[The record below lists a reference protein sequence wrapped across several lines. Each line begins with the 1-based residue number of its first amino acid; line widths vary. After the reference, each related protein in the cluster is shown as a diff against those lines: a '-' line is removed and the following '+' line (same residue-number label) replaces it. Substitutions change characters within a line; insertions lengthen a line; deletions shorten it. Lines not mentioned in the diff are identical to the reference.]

1 MHTLHVTTD
10 DVSAIALTNSPL
22 FHGGTKHIEID
33 YHFVFEKA
41 TCKDVQINY
50 VSTVD
55 QIGDLPISSPNH
67 FLTQGFGN

>member
-1 MHTLHVTTD
+1 M
-10 DVSAIALTNSPL
+10 
-22 FHGGTKHIEID
+22 GGTKHIEID

>member
-1 MHTLHVTTD
+1 MLQLMM
-10 DVSAIALTNSPL
+10 SQLLPLLTVHC
-22 FHGGTKHIEID
+22 FMGGTKHIEID